1 MSDTRNPG
9 ADVGHE
15 PEGLGN
21 RHEAAR
27 TLAEQALRAQAAGDD
42 DEADRLFA
50 QASSIDADAVINAL
64 QQGSADLAAA
74 EVGPQD
80 DEGIAAMSRTIEP
93 NSDAPPRGGITGEG
107 SGADAQ
113 GT

>member
-1 MSDTRNPG
+1 MSDTRNLK

-21 RHEAAR
+21 RHAAAR
-27 TLAEQALRAQAAGDD
+27 ALAEQAMRAQAAGDD
-42 DEADRLFA
+42 EGADRLFA
-50 QASSIDADAVINAL
+50 QASSIDADAVANAL
-64 QQGSADLAAA
+64 EQAPVNVGDGS
-74 EVGPQD
+74 GPQD
-80 DEGIAAMSRTIEP
+80 DEEIAAMSRAIEP
-93 NSDAPPRGGITGEG
+93 GSDAPSRSGLTGEG

>member
-1 MSDTRNPG
+1 MSDTRNLK

-27 TLAEQALRAQAAGDD
+27 SLAEQAMRAQAAGDD
-42 DEADRLFA
+42 EEADRLFA
-50 QASSIDADAVINAL
+50 QAASIDPEAVANAL
-64 QQGSADLAAA
+64 EQAPAASAEAA
-74 EVGPQD
+74 PQD
-80 DEGIAAMSRTIEP
+80 DEEIAAMSRTVEP
-93 NSDAPPRGGITGEG
+93 RSGAPSRSGITDEG